1 MKALLTAVPAAVLAA
16 TATALVPA
24 VPAAAQAP
32 EAEATA
38 ALRTVEPAAP
48 VPGDTLVLAGTVRNS
63 GAEPLD
69 NVQALLRYSRDPLES
84 RSDVRRVVDDLE
96 YRYGR
101 RDERYFEVVAD
112 RLAPGATAGFRLEVP
127 VDEIGFFEPG
137 VYAVGVDV
145 RGTPV
150 SGPRLTLA
158 TERTLLPWMDGVD
171 APPVPVAVLW
181 TLAAPPQLQA
191 DGTLRTDEL
200 ATEVAPGG
208 TLAGL
213 LDAARGTP
221 VGWLVD
227 PDLVA
232 TLGRMAGGYDVDA
245 GDGTVQPGRGVG
257 AATRWL
263 ETFRS
268 TVAGGD
274 VSLLPYAVPDVV
286 ALAQDDEA
294 WAGSVAQDAVEASRD
309 AADDDSATGSANAP
323 RGPRT
328 DLAALPGGAADT
340 AGLVALASA
349 GITTVVLSGDAVSRT
364 PDRPVGRVAAG
375 DTVLDALLT
384 DPGLD
389 AVAAD
394 AVARAS
400 ADDPG
405 LVEVRQR
412 WMAET
417 ALAVLDAGRSGD
429 DPGGLVTAAPQQWRP
444 DPALARTLVDTWTST
459 PWITPST
466 VAEVAVEP
474 PPGGTSGVLAPD
486 LPEDAGELPE
496 DLVDAIATAHTD
508 VTRYLHLLAEP
519 DEETAAL
526 EPALLRSTAA
536 AWRVDP
542 DSGRGYASA
551 LSADAGESLRSVA
564 VLVPRAVTLSSR
576 TGVFPLTVTN
586 DLDRPVLVDLELTP
600 ANPDRLRIEAVES
613 LRVEAGEKAAV
624 DVRAEAAANGTVPV
638 VVRLSTTTGEPLGR
652 AQQLRVVAT
661 DYGTIGWVVVGL
673 GVLVL
678 VAATVTRVARRP
690 RAEAAPEPEPA
701 EARR

>member
-1 MKALLTAVPAAVLAA
+1 VKALLAAVPAAVLAA

-24 VPAAAQAP
+24 VPVAAQAP
-32 EAEATA
+32 EAEVTA

-63 GAEPLD
+63 GEESLD

-101 RDERYFEVVAD
+101 RDERYFEVIAD

-150 SGPRLTLA
+150 SGPRITLA

-191 DGTLRTDEL
+191 DGTLSTDDL
-200 ATEVAPGG
+200 ATQVAPGG
-208 TLAGL
+208 TLEGL
-213 LDAARGTP
+213 LDAGRGTP

-232 TLGRMAGGYDVDA
+232 TLGRMTGGYEVDA
-245 GDGTVQPGRGVG
+245 GDGTVQPGRGVS
-257 AATRWL
+257 AATQWL

-274 VSLLPYAVPDVV
+274 VSLLPYAVPDLV
-286 ALAQDDEA
+286 ALAHDDQA
-294 WAGSVAQDAVEASRD
+294 WAGSVAEDAVEASRD

-323 RGPRT
+323 RRPRT

-349 GITTVVLSGDAVSRT
+349 GITTVVLSGDAVSPT
-364 PDRPVGRVAAG
+364 ADRARGRVAAG
-375 DTVLDALLT
+375 DGVLDALLT

-389 AVAAD
+389 AAA
-394 AVARAS
+394 AEAAARAS

-417 ALAVLDAGRSGD
+417 ALAVLDAGRSGE
-429 DPGGLVTAAPQQWRP
+429 DPAGLVTAAPQQWRP
-444 DPALARTLVDTWTST
+444 DPTFARTLVDTWTST

-466 VAEVAVEP
+466 VAEVATEP
-474 PPGGTSGVLAPD
+474 PSGGTSGVLVPD
-486 LPEDAGELPE
+486 PPEDAAELPE
-496 DLVDAIATAHTD
+496 DLVHAVATAHGD
-508 VTRYLHLLAEP
+508 VTRYLDLLAEP
-519 DEETAAL
+519 DEEAAAL

-542 DSGRGYASA
+542 GSGRGYAST
-551 LSADAGESLRSVA
+551 LSADARESLGSVA

-652 AQQLRVVAT
+652 AQQVRVVAT

-690 RAEAAPEPEPA
+690 RAEAAQEPEAA

>member
-24 VPAAAQAP
+24 APAVAQPP
-32 EAEATA
+32 EADATA

-63 GAEPLD
+63 GEEPLD

-191 DGTLRTDEL
+191 DGTLRTDDL

-208 TLAGL
+208 TLTGL

-232 TLGRMAGGYDVDA
+232 TLGLMTGGYEVDD

-286 ALAQDDEA
+286 ALARDDEA
-294 WAGSVAQDAVEASRD
+294 WAGSVAQDAVEASRGAVD
-309 AADDDSATGSANAP
+309 GATGSAYAP
-323 RGPRT
+323 RRPRT

-340 AGLVALASA
+340 AGLAALASA
-349 GITTVVLSGDAVSRT
+349 GIATVVLSGDAVS
-364 PDRPVGRVAAG
+364 PAADRPLGRVAAG

-394 AVARAS
+394 AAAGAS

-444 DPALARTLVDTWTST
+444 APTLARTLVDTWTST

-466 VAEVAVEP
+466 VAEVAGEP
-474 PPGGTSGVLAPD
+474 PSSGTSGVLAPD
-486 LPEDAGELPE
+486 LPEDAAELPE
-496 DLVDAIATAHTD
+496 DLVDAVATAHAD

-526 EPALLRSTAA
+526 EPALLRSAAA

-542 DSGRGYASA
+542 GSGRGYASA

-564 VLVPRAVTLSSR
+564 VLVPPAVTLSSR

-638 VVRLSTTTGEPLGR
+638 VVRLSTTTDEPLGR

-678 VAATVTRVARRP
+678 IAATVTRVARRP
-690 RAEAAPEPEPA
+690 RAEAAQEPEAA